1 MRTMFYAFAAIALAC
16 LLAGPVSAQTVC
28 KPGQSLAEIVTLGE
42 TAVAEG
48 KIEEFLILEGDSM
61 LAYVK
66 SLQGMGLPVP
76 DGLSHM
82 VIALRKDSTAIIFG
96 FRDGCADGSA
106 QLGPGM
112 HKRARGVEA

>member
-1 MRTMFYAFAAIALAC
+1 MTFLRAFAAIAFAC
-16 LLAGPVSAQTVC
+16 LLSEPVRAQAVC
-28 KPGQSLAEIVTLGE
+28 KPGQTLAEIVSLGE
-42 TAVAEG
+42 TAVAED
-48 KIEEFLILEGDSM
+48 KIDELLIIEGEN
-61 LAYVK
+61 LVAYVK

-82 VIALRKDSTAIIFG
+82 VVALRKDGTAVIFG
-96 FRDGCADGSA
+96 FKDGCADGTA